1 MKVHTS
7 LLDKQ
12 HQSIKNTALFG
23 VLIAVSIACTTLP
36 AYAVGPYFEN
46 ESPPRGQIQGPNPSW
61 PRPDASLWSPPSP
74 LFVPRDLLKKDAVA
88 LRNPTEPNKRTATAA
103 VGSGGGS
110 SRTGPP
116 PAVVGSGGVSSRT
129 GSSPAVEVIN
139 PRADKRIALADGRRM
154 P

>member
-1 MKVHTS
+1 MKVHTGLS
-7 LLDKQ
+7 DRP

-23 VLIAVSIACTTLP
+23 VLIVVSIACITLP

-46 ESPPRGQIQGPNPSW
+46 ESPPRGQTQGPNATW
-61 PRPDASLWSPPSP
+61 PRPDASLWSPRGP
-74 LFVPRDLLKKDAVA
+74 LFVPRDFMKKDALA
-88 LRNPTEPNKRTATAA
+88 LKNSTEPDKHPATAA

-116 PAVVGSGGVSSRT
+116 PAMD
-129 GSSPAVEVIN
+129 VIN
-139 PRADKRIALADGRRM
+139 PPADKRIALADGRRM